1 MERGADWLLTLEQ
14 PDGAAEE
21 LQRFFG
27 GEIHSLETTVMR
39 AAGGEWKAA
48 REYVVSWRRL
58 TNLILS
64 RIREEHPDLVV
75 EGPSGQLLII
85 DVKGDPIEFTTDRL
99 LAIGAAAPFSG
110 WVARVGLGRGIAL
123 RLLAEVRECV
133 PGAVPLVPEPGLSM
147 HWASGEAMRTALLL
161 LESALVDETAREAP
175 LTKSPVLL
183 KRVMELLE
191 LDRTELAGLFDVKRQ
206 AVEQWEQRG
215 VPVDRQAKLVTI
227 VAIVELLGQRLLPS
241 VLPGV
246 VRRKAPAYQGRSM
259 LQMIAEDKHEALLE
273 SIRES
278 FDWATTA

>member
-1 MERGADWLLTLEQ
+1 MERGADWLLTLDQ
-14 PDGAAEE
+14 PDAAAQE

-27 GEIHSLETTVMR
+27 VEIHSLETAVMR

-58 TNLILS
+58 TNLVLG
-64 RIREEHPDLVV
+64 RIRQGRPDLVV
-75 EGPSGQLLII
+75 EGPSGQLLIV
-85 DVKGDPIEFTTDRL
+85 DVKGDPIEFTADRL

-161 LESALVDETAREAP
+161 LESALVDETARETA

-191 LDRTELAGLFDVKRQ
+191 LDRIELAGLFDVKRQ

-227 VAIVELLGQRLLPS
+227 VAIVELLGQKLLPS

>member
-1 MERGADWLLTLEQ
+1 MELKVDWLLTVE
-14 PDGAAEE
+14 PGAAAEG
-21 LQRFFG
+21 LQRVFG
-27 GEIHSLETTVMR
+27 GDIDALESALMR

-48 REYVVSWRRL
+48 REYVLAWRRL
-58 TNLILS
+58 TNLVLAL
-64 RIREEHPDLVV
+64 IRQGHPDLVV
-75 EGPSGQLLII
+75 EGPSGQLLIV
-85 DVKGDPIEFTTDRL
+85 DVKGDPIEFTADRL
-99 LAIGAAAPFSG
+99 LAIGAVAPFSG

-133 PGAVPLVPEPGLSM
+133 PGAVPLVPEPGLGV

-161 LESALVDETAREAP
+161 LESALVDETARETP
-175 LTKSPVLL
+175 LTKSPVFLR
-183 KRVMELLE
+183 RVMELLE

-227 VAIVELLGQRLLPS
+227 VAIVELLGQKLLPGA
-241 VLPGV
+241 LPGV

>member
-1 MERGADWLLTLEQ
+1 MERETDWLLTLKR
-14 PDGAAEE
+14 PDAVAEE

-27 GEIHSLETTVMR
+27 EEIHSLEAAVMR
-39 AAGGEWKAA
+39 AAAGEWKAA
-48 REYVVSWRRL
+48 REYVVSWLRL
-58 TNLILS
+58 TNLVLG
-64 RIREEHPDLVV
+64 RIRQEHPDLVV
-75 EGPSGQLLII
+75 EGPSGQLLIV
-85 DVKGDPIEFTTDRL
+85 DVKGDPVEFTADRL
-99 LAIGAAAPFSG
+99 LAVGAAAPFSG

-133 PGAVPLVPEPGLSM
+133 PGAVPLIPQPGLCT

-161 LESALVDETAREAP
+161 LESALVDETARETP

-191 LDRTELAGLFDVKRQ
+191 LDRTELASLFDVKRQ

-227 VAIVELLGQRLLPS
+227 VAIVELLGQKLLPGA
-241 VLPGV
+241 LPGV
-246 VRRKAPAYQGRSM
+246 ARRKAPAYQGRSM
-259 LQMIAEDKHEALLE
+259 LQMIAEDNHEALVE